1 MLIRNNSDNIY
12 IYINS
17 SGYER
22 YCIVMHYSDKAN
34 EVQDDIFNTE
44 ESIIQLVALE
54 MGRKL

>member
-44 ESIIQLVALE
+44 ESII
-54 MGRKL
+54 